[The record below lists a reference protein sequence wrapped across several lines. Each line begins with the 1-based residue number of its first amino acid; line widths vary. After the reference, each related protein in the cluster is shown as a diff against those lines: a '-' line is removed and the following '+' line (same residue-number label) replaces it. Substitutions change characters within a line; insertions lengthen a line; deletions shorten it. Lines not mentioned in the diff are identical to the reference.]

1 MTIKL
6 NEAPNS
12 VLTALSLHA
21 LKRGC
26 CTMSAILCYLPTFS
40 SSASSCHETT
50 CFADT
55 GSGCCYMGCLSPTE
69 EGRLTGLKE
78 GLENIILAGNL
89 RVKNGENATAVALD
103 QTTST
108 IRLIENIAIKG
119 SYGAVLTDIKAEL
132 TERLR
137 IHTLTMPLLG
147 SEGVQTDIFEQPARV
162 NAAAQ
167 NGVTPSAPPAY
178 EFKH

>member
-6 NEAPNS
+6 NEAPKS

-21 LKRGC
+21 LKHGC
-26 CTMSAILCYLPTFS
+26 CTMSAILCYLPTLS
-40 SSASSCHETT
+40 TSATGSCQSESP

-78 GLENIILAGNL
+78 GLEHLILAGNL
-89 RVKNGENATAVALD
+89 RVKNGENQTAVALD

-108 IRLIENIAIKG
+108 INLIGSIAIQG
-119 SYGAVLTDIKAEL
+119 SYGAMLTNIKAEL

-137 IHTLTMPLLG
+137 IHAITMPLLG
-147 SEGVQTDIFEQPARV
+147 CIFEQPARV

-178 EFKH
+178 ESKH